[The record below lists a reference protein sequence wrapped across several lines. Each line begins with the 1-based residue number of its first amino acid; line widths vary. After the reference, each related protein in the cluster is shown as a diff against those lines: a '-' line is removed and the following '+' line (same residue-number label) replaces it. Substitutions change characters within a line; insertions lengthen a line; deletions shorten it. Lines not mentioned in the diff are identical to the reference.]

1 MTEQKGFVVNEQKF
15 IIRTDCRDEVICGET
30 AQDALIKFFNE
41 INDGESVALRFA
53 KTHGASIKEMCWI
66 FNEVNEQDQIE
77 ELITMGPILFDNDYP
92 AII

>member
-1 MTEQKGFVVNEQKF
+1 MNEQRF
-15 IIRTDCRDEVICGET
+15 IIRTDCRDDIIYGET

-41 INDGESVALRFA
+41 TNGCESVALHFA

-92 AII
+92 DIV